1 MCSYERVGWLGSP
14 DLARGFS
21 KQDLETGLKF
31 HIWTQGEIGP
41 GNQAHPK
48 RPVNLISFYHDN
60 SLKTTAG
67 YSEKRSPIQYGKLF
81 FYKAHPELKIC
92 SY

>member
-41 GNQAHPK
+41 GNQA
-48 RPVNLISFYHDN
+48 V
-60 SLKTTAG
+60 TTDRRQFTLV
-67 YSEKRSPIQYGKLF
+67 YLF
-81 FYKAHPELKIC
+81 FFFPFFGIETQLN
-92 SY
+92 